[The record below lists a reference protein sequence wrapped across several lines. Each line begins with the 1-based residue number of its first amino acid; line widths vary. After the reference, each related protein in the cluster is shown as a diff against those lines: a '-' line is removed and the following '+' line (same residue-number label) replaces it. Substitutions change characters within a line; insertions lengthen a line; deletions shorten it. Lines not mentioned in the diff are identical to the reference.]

1 MATPMLRFPVTAA
14 CVGLLIAAGLAGCN
28 RKPSSGPEAVATP
41 TFSIDNTRTEGPP
54 LTYEEIERGLVGRW
68 VADGSVTDFQASTEW
83 RFFPDRTWET
93 PTLKGYAGRYELIS
107 ADAIRMLEEGG
118 VNALFRFHL
127 VGDQLTMY
135 YVNEQTSAVSPPMV
149 YRRLSRTPTIPTAQ
163 PTGEASPSAAG
174 TSGTQSSETP
184 LPTTN
189 P

>member
-1 MATPMLRFPVTAA
+1 MLRFPVIAA

-68 VADGSVTDFQASTEW
+68 VADSTVTDFQASTEW
-83 RFFPDRTWET
+83 RFYPDRTWET

-107 ADAIRMLEEGG
+107 ADAIRMIEEGG
-118 VNALFRFHL
+118 VKALFRFHL

-135 YVNEQTSAVSPPMV
+135 YVNEETSEVGAPMV
-149 YRRLSRTPTIPTAQ
+149 YHRLSRTPAIPTAR
-163 PTGEASPSAAG
+163 PTTPAGPGAAG
-174 TSGTQSSETP
+174 GTEAPSSVTA
-184 LPTTN
+184 LPTSN
-189 P
+189 S